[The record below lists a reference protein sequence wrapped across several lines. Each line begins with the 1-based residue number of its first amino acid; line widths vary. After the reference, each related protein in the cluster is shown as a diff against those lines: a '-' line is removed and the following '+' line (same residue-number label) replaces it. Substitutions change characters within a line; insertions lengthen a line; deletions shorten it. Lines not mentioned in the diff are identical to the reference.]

1 MKKVA
6 GVPNQPLQKYIP
18 NEKTNST
25 CTNIR
30 PDTAFIATFKILN
43 NPSMKAL
50 LFSSLIFIKLQ
61 FFPSTDLLFWMFI
74 AIVIDFITGV
84 TKAVIQGEARTSNGF
99 RKTITKF
106 LQYGVAIAVSV
117 IMANTAKQNN
127 MDSASHLLFIFNDGL
142 LVFIIYIEVTSIF
155 ENLYACDQNTVFS
168 KYFISPV
175 LKILTAQIKNNPIFK
190 EGEKVNQNQSNS

>member
-1 MKKVA
+1 
-6 GVPNQPLQKYIP
+6 
-18 NEKTNST
+18 
-25 CTNIR
+25 
-30 PDTAFIATFKILN
+30 
-43 NPSMKAL
+43 MKAL
-50 LFSSLIFIKLQ
+50 VFLPLLFVKLQ
-61 FFPSTDLLFWMFI
+61 FFPNTNLLFWMFI

-84 TKAVIQGEARTSNGF
+84 SKAVILGEARTSNGF

-155 ENLYACDQNTVFS
+155 ENLYACDQNTPFS

-190 EGEKVNQNQSNS
+190 EGEKIDPKQNNL